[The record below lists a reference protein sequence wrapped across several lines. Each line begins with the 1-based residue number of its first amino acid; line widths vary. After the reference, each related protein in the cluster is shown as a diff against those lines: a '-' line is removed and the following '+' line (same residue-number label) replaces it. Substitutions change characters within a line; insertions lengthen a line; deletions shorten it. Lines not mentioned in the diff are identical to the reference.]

1 MFSKIGTRLTSAF
14 IALAVLP
21 ILFLGAF
28 IAQKTYSA
36 ARENAIRVTQQTAL
50 RVARDVE
57 GFIRDKADHLELL
70 TKVHGL
76 QGLPLVEQRQIL
88 QELLLF
94 QNAYDAISLLDNQG
108 HELTKVH
115 RTRIIKDD
123 DLVNRA
129 NSREFQA
136 SMQTRKPYFGPVL
149 FRPGTGEPYMTCAV
163 PLFDAGSGAIT
174 GLLVGELRLKQMWN
188 MLAASKHRPG
198 EDVYIANHQGLIIAH
213 KNSSVV
219 LRGTRTTLDLAAI
232 EHKSDNHIGLLTER
246 AIVGDHDIFLGEQRL
261 HVVSEWQKE
270 EALSLAYRM
279 LFVIGAGTLAALSA
293 AVLLVIPVVSAIVR
307 PIREL
312 AATAHRIEE
321 GQIDEEAQ
329 ITSKDE
335 IGELARAFNRMTAE
349 LRTSMTALRTEVAE
363 RADIQKALQR
373 ELLINESL
381 TAVSKVMLASDDI
394 NEIAQEV
401 LQRALALTNS
411 EHGYVGYIDPR
422 TANLVSPTIT
432 AMLGKECRLSDNKGK
447 LEFPAEPDGH
457 YGHLWGVALN
467 TKEPFIA
474 NTPAGHPAAGDY
486 PTGHV
491 PLVRFMSVPVLF
503 NSRLIGQISLAN
515 GPTDY
520 ERRDIDAIERL
531 GHLYALAL
539 NRVHGLQEKEQLIS
553 NLRQSQKMEAIG
565 TLAGGIA
572 HDFNNMLTPILGYA
586 EIALLRLKPGNDLF
600 EHIESIHQAANRAK
614 ELIKQILTFSRQQE
628 HELAAV
634 TIQPILRETIKLLR
648 SSLPTTIEI
657 REDIAPEC
665 GTIMA
670 DLTQLQQVVMNL
682 GTNAYHAMGDEGGT
696 LSISLRRAEITPADP
711 LARQGLPPGYIACLE
726 VSDTGSGMNSATLER
741 IFEPYF
747 TTKEKGK
754 GTGMGLAMVHAIIS
768 NHQGHINVYSEP
780 GRGTTFKIYLPVIP
794 SAEQSKEQENSAPA
808 AGGTEQILLVD
819 DEEPIVLMLRDMLR
833 NLGYQVT
840 AITSSP
846 EALDIFQAH
855 PDQYDLVITD
865 QTMPELTG
873 GQLAK
878 QMLAIRADLPIILCT
893 GFSEILTEEMAR
905 QIGIRQYIMKPVIIQ
920 ELAQKIRAVL
930 QKD

>member
-21 ILFLGAF
+21 ILFLGTF

-36 ARENAIRVTQQTAL
+36 ARENAISVTQQTAL
-50 RVARDVE
+50 RVAGEVE
-57 GFIRDKADHLELL
+57 SFIRDKAGHLELL

-76 QGLPLVEQRQIL
+76 QGLPRVEQRRIL

-94 QNAYDAISLLDNQG
+94 QNAYDEISLLDNQG
-108 HELTKVH
+108 RELIKVH
-115 RTRIIKDD
+115 RTRIISDT
-123 DLVNRA
+123 DLASRA
-129 NSREFQA
+129 NNREFQA

-149 FRPGTGEPYMTCAV
+149 FRPGTGEPYMICAV
-163 PLFDAGSGAIT
+163 PLFDTKSGAIT
-174 GLLVGELRLKQMWN
+174 GLLVGDLRLKKMWDL
-188 MLAASKHRPG
+188 LAAIKHRPG
-198 EDVYIANHQGLIIAH
+198 ENVYIANQQGLIIAH
-213 KNSSVV
+213 KNPSIV
-219 LRGTRTTLDLAAI
+219 LRGTRTTFDLAGA
-232 EHKSDNHIGLLTER
+232 EHNMENHIGLFTDE
-246 AIVGDHDIFLGEQRL
+246 AIIGDHDIFLGEQRL
-261 HVVSEWQKE
+261 HVISEWQKE
-270 EALSLAYRM
+270 NALSLAYRM
-279 LFVIGAGTLAALSA
+279 LLVIGSGTLAALSA
-293 AVLLVIPVVSAIVR
+293 AILLVIPVVSAIVR
-307 PIREL
+307 PIRKL
-312 AATAHRIEE
+312 AATARRIEQ
-321 GQIDEEAQ
+321 GDINEEAG
-329 ITSKDE
+329 ITNNDE
-335 IGELARAFNRMTAE
+335 IGELARAFNRMTAQ
-349 LRTSMTALRTEVAE
+349 LRTSVTALRTEVAE

-381 TAVSKVMLASDDI
+381 AAVSKVMLASDDI

-401 LQRALALTNS
+401 LQRAQALTDS

-422 TANLVSPTIT
+422 TASLVTPTIT
-432 AMLGKECRLSDNKGK
+432 AMLGKECRLMEQNNR
-447 LEFPAEPDGH
+447 LEFPAEPGGH
-457 YGHLWGVALN
+457 YGHLWGVSLN
-467 TKEPFIA
+467 TKEAFIA
-474 NTPAGHPAAGDY
+474 NTPASHPAADGC
-486 PTGHV
+486 PEGHV

-503 NSRLIGQISLAN
+503 NNRLIGQISLAN
-515 GPTDY
+515 GPIDY
-520 ERRDIDAIERL
+520 ERRDIEAIERL
-531 GHLYALAL
+531 ARLYALAL
-539 NRVHGLQEKEQLIS
+539 NRVHTLQEKEQLIS

-572 HDFNNMLTPILGYA
+572 HDFNNMLTPILGYS
-586 EIALLRLKPGNDLF
+586 EIALLRLKPGDDLF
-600 EHIESIHQAANRAK
+600 EHIEAIHLAANRAK

-628 HELAAV
+628 HELVPV
-634 TIQPILRETIKLLR
+634 TMQPILRETIKLLR
-648 SSLPTTIEI
+648 SSLPTTIEL

-665 GTIMA
+665 GAIMA

-682 GTNAYHAMGDEGGT
+682 GTNAYHAMDDAGGI
-696 LSISLRRAEITPADP
+696 LSISLRQAEITPTDP
-711 LARQGLPPGYIACLE
+711 LARQGLPPGRIACLE
-726 VSDTGSGMNSATLER
+726 ISDTGSGMDGATLQR

-768 NHQGHINVYSEP
+768 NHKGHINVYSEP

-794 SAEQSKEQENSAPA
+794 AAEQGREQEKSAPA
-808 AGGTEQILLVD
+808 TGGSEQILLVD

-840 AITSSP
+840 AITRSP
-846 EALDIFQAH
+846 EALDVFQAH
-855 PDQYDLVITD
+855 PDKFDLVITD

-878 QMLAIRADLPIILCT
+878 EMLAIRADLPIILCT

-930 QKD
+930 ETD